1 MSLFEHEKL
10 QKSLK
15 SLCAGWPKRP
25 RFSLTNP
32 LADFSWTV
40 TTPAGHHKTRKY
52 TRALAGEGCRQWT
65 AGNLQALH
73 EKWLRAGRL
82 RRYAGHAALKT
93 GSECSFRNLKSDA
106 IPAVPRLF
114 ALSTFARRLFL
125 QTLEAC
131 KSALRLAWALK
142 KA

>member
-52 TRALAGEGCRQWT
+52 TRALAGEGRRQWT

-82 RRYAGHAALKT
+82 RRYAGHAA
-93 GSECSFRNLKSDA
+93 R
-106 IPAVPRLF
+106 
-114 ALSTFARRLFL
+114 
-125 QTLEAC
+125 
-131 KSALRLAWALK
+131 
-142 KA
+142 